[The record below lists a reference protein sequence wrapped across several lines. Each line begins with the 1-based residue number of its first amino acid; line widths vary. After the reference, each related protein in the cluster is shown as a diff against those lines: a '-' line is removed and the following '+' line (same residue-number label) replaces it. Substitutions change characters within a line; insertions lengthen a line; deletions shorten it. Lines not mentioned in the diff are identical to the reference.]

1 MVPAPPRR
9 PTFVRLQGGTHN
21 EAFGTY
27 DRRRMNGCVY
37 MFVNGYS
44 QFEVRTGTETVH

>member
-1 MVPAPPRR
+1 MVLAPPRR
-9 PTFVRLQGGTHN
+9 PFVRLQGGTHN

-27 DRRRMNGCVY
+27 DRRRMIGCVH

-44 QFEVRTGTETVH
+44 QFEVRTVTEIVH